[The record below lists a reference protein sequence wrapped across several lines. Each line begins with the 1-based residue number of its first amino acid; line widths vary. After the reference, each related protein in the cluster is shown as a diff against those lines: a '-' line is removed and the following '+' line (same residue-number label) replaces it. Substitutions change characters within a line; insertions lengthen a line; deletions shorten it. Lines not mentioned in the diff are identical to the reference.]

1 MEQQLSRLLT
11 QALEQDNNIRSAAE
25 RELSMLEQ
33 QTGFLSSLLNIVANT
48 EHFPMNL
55 RWLAAVVAKNSLGMT
70 PEESTLARC

>member
-1 MEQQLSRLLT
+1 
-11 QALEQDNNIRSAAE
+11 
-25 RELSMLEQ
+25 MLEQ
-33 QTGFLSSLLNIVANT
+33 QTGYVDIRVERIIASQVASFLSSLLNIVANT